1 MFAASEA
8 FAAKISKSDL
18 ESLRGRLTAATC
30 HFSQHLA
37 TQRRACLAQIWVP
50 DAQPDGS
57 VTLHTQVG
65 GLTLSAN
72 LQIFRNLGMGIA
84 ADHSPAQPL
93 FIRRTYVLSI
103 VFLSCLICHSTAR
116 CVHCP

>member
-1 MFAASEA
+1 MFAASEV

-65 GLTLSAN
+65 QGTLSAK
-72 LQIFRNLGMGIA
+72 LPVFLYPGMGLA

-93 FIRRTYVLSI
+93 YVRRTHVLSSSI
-103 VFLSCLICHSTAR
+103 LGYLICVCTLR
-116 CVHCP
+116 CA